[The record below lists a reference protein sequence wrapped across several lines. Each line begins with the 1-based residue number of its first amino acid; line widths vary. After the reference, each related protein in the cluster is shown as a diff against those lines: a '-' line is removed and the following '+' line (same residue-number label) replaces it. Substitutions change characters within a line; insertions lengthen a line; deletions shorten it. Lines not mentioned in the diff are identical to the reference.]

1 MKYRTIIIDF
11 NVIVYDKNIILI
23 YFQLKIIKKYFFIL
37 LTFQQQS
44 NVTVANDFNQD
55 ST

>member
-11 NVIVYDKNIILI
+11 NVIVYNKNIII
-23 YFQLKIIKKYFFIL
+23 FSVENYPVFFIL

-44 NVTVANDFNQD
+44 NVTEANDFNQD
-55 ST
+55 LI

>member
-11 NVIVYDKNIILI
+11 NVIVYDKNILI
-23 YFQLKIIKKYFFIL
+23 HFQFKIIKKIFIL
-37 LTFQQQS
+37 LTFQQQL

-55 ST
+55 